1 MVYANDESQ
10 LEARGKAIDVLP
22 RFGKQEDGEV
32 EQYSG
37 MKGISDTELEA
48 QMKALQAELG
58 RRRAV

>member
-22 RFGKQEDGEV
+22 RFGKQED
-32 EQYSG
+32 
-37 MKGISDTELEA
+37 LEA